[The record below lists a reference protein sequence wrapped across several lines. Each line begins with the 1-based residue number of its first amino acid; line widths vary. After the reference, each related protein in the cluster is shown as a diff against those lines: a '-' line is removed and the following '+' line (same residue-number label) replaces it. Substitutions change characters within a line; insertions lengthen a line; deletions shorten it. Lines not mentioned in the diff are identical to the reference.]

1 MEKIIKN
8 RKIAVTLNSTSSTN
22 LVDVF
27 QAPAFQSPGLLLIEE
42 SHSLENITLVNYIQN
57 IPGVEYPIIP
67 LEASDSERD
76 KILLDLAWKSPRI
89 HVGVYLLQ
97 EGILTHLGTESL
109 ISPKPYPYAKINIED
124 IALGPTSV
132 LKLAIIDVGWGFLQ
146 GDVDK
151 VVFLADCTSTYF
163 VERYSTGRSIES
175 NIKGTVTQ
183 ILPMNTKRTS
193 FTIFNSNQN
202 YNIFL
207 DIVDTVSLN
216 SYMVMIP
223 PNSLYESAGSVAPSA
238 IYAITDSPTQIS
250 INLREFE

>member
-8 RKIAVTLNSTSSTN
+8 RKIAVTLNSISSSN

-27 QAPAFQSPGLLLIEE
+27 QAPTFNNSGLLLIEE

-97 EGILTHLGTESL
+97 DQILTHLETQSL
-109 ISPKPYPYAKINIED
+109 LSPKPYPYAKINIED

-132 LKLAIIDVGWGFLQ
+132 LKLAVIDVGWGFLQ
-146 GDVDK
+146 GVDK

-175 NIKGTVTQ
+175 NIEGTVTQ
-183 ILPMNTKRTS
+183 ILPINTKRTS
-193 FTIFNSNQN
+193 FTLFNSNQN

-207 DIVDTVSLN
+207 DIVDTVSLI

-238 IYAITDSPTQIS
+238 IYAITDSPAQIS